1 MKNKSI
7 LIIDKNY
14 RHPLEEMDKMKE
26 FETKSLLGNRLMQSV
41 SKVIVVDGD
50 RYNVIKSRH
59 GEPTQNGHVSDLKEE
74 VNT

>member
-14 RHPLEEMDKMKE
+14 RHPLEEMDKMTE

-41 SKVIVVDGD
+41 SKVVVVDGD

-59 GEPTQNGHVSDLKEE
+59 GKATQNGHVSDLKEE
-74 VNT
+74 MNT